1 MSFIPLQIDITKL
14 PYIASEMLGIS
25 EYAGGVLCTMILFL
39 AMGLPT
45 ILLIEGKSGM
55 GGVLIEGL
63 LVVIFGVAVGWVDF
77 WIILFI
83 GFVVAMMLAYKFA
96 IIGDN

>member
-1 MSFIPLQIDITKL
+1 MQIDITQL
-14 PYIASEMLGIS
+14 PYIASQMLGIS
-25 EYAGGVLCTMILFL
+25 EYAGGVLCTMIMFL

-45 ILLIEGKSGM
+45 ILLIEGKAGM

-63 LVVIFGVAVGWVDF
+63 LMVIFGVAVGWVDF

-83 GFVVAMMLAYKFA
+83 GMVVCMMLAYKFA
-96 IIGDN
+96 VVGED